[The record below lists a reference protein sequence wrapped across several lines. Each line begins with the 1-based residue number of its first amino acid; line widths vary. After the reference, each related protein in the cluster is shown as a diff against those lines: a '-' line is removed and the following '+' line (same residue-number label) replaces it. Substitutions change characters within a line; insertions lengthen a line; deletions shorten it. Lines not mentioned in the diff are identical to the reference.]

1 MNKYPYPRAV
11 SWLLFANVSK
21 SHSLLIYNVVTGFEY
36 ELSEEQA
43 HLLLSLDGKTNP
55 NDLRGQMSEEELVS
69 LIHFF
74 QEEHLIRSSRVY
86 IEGNLKLLTLWTR
99 NYNDYKTPAKN
110 IPIIYRAITMLLN
123 IAWIPLFYYSLPLM
137 KSNSYS
143 VIGILMGTAIGAIL
157 HEAAHYI
164 VARRFGAPVF
174 EVCLLMQGVLPGVCV
189 LIDDTLCGSRLK
201 GVLMNFAGIQM
212 NCVLAGLA
220 VGIALRC
227 PISSECFYGLGLS
240 NFILAVT
247 NALPFHGTDGSRI
260 LRLLFGSHRI

>member
-11 SWLLFANVSK
+11 SWLLFENVSK

-123 IAWIPLFYYSLPLM
+123 IAWIPLFYYMAPHQNTRPSNYIMLSVEKAFDGEKHTLLELQKQLILIQSAKCFPSGYRM
-137 KSNSYS
+137 KTKA
-143 VIGILMGTAIGAIL
+143 L
-157 HEAAHYI
+157 
-164 VARRFGAPVF
+164 
-174 EVCLLMQGVLPGVCV
+174 CL
-189 LIDDTLCGSRLK
+189 
-201 GVLMNFAGIQM
+201 IQ
-212 NCVLAGLA
+212 
-220 VGIALRC
+220 
-227 PISSECFYGLGLS
+227 
-240 NFILAVT
+240 
-247 NALPFHGTDGSRI
+247 
-260 LRLLFGSHRI
+260 

>member
-11 SWLLFANVSK
+11 SWLLFENVSK

-123 IAWIPLFYYSLPLM
+123 IAWIPLFYYIVRSIFRKSM
-137 KSNSYS
+137 KSSHFA
-143 VIGILMGTAIGAIL
+143 VK
-157 HEAAHYI
+157 I
-164 VARRFGAPVF
+164 VSRTGS
-174 EVCLLMQGVLPGVCV
+174 QG
-189 LIDDTLCGSRLK
+189 K
-201 GVLMNFAGIQM
+201 
-212 NCVLAGLA
+212 
-220 VGIALRC
+220 
-227 PISSECFYGLGLS
+227 
-240 NFILAVT
+240 
-247 NALPFHGTDGSRI
+247 
-260 LRLLFGSHRI
+260 